1 VGQDEQGRRV
11 LELVMGILLE
21 LELLVKRQVR
31 GSLNRHQRM
40 AAEEKKQQQVRGSLN
55 RHQLMA
61 PEEKKQ
67 QMTKKRNYHPSQELA
82 HLQELVAG

>member
-1 VGQDEQGRRV
+1 MDQMR
-11 LELVMGILLE
+11 LA
-21 LELLVKRQVR
+21 KRQVR
-31 GSLNRHQRM
+31 EGLR
-40 AAEEKKQQQVRGSLN
+40 

-61 PEEKKQ
+61 AEEKKQ